1 MDHTLIVDEET
12 RTEYVRY
19 RSVRD
24 MLNLGEEL
32 PSEVI
37 IWIFGHSNPLKR
49 CRPLMLVAFEKSQF
63 VALAYSEVVVSSLV
77 IWLPETTDKR

>member
-1 MDHTLIVDEET
+1 MDQKLIVDEET

-24 MLNLGEEL
+24 MLNRGEEL

-37 IWIFGHSNPLKR
+37 IWILEHSIP
-49 CRPLMLVAFEKSQF
+49 
-63 VALAYSEVVVSSLV
+63 
-77 IWLPETTDKR
+77 

>member
-1 MDHTLIVDEET
+1 MRLIVDEET

-19 RSVRD
+19 GFVRD

-37 IWIFGHSNPLKR
+37 VWNLEHSISGKISFAN
-49 CRPLMLVAFEKSQF
+49 
-63 VALAYSEVVVSSLV
+63 VSC
-77 IWLPETTDKR
+77 I